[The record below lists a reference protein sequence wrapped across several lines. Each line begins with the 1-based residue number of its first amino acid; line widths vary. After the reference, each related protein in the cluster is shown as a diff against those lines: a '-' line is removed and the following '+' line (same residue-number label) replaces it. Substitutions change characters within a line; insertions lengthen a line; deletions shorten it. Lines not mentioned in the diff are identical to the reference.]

1 MKAYT
6 SSSSSSAM
14 SVAREA
20 LESSMTSPAWS
31 DGVDGSPGLLGSEVM
46 KQLREQIPAEQVGGV
61 RALHVRSRVHDHVPG
76 AGRGRIGGGDG
87 RFRVGVAL
95 GVGRHLVQADG
106 DAPPLLAAAQVDVRD
121 VLRVGLKPAD
131 RELERDASR
140 LDLQCGGTR
149 RWCPCGGPE
158 CL

>member
-6 SSSSSSAM
+6 SSSSARAM

-20 LESSMTSPAWS
+20 LESSTTSPAWS

-76 AGRGRIGGGDG
+76 AGHAGRSEEHTSE
-87 RFRVGVAL
+87 L
-95 GVGRHLVQADG
+95 QSHLNLVCR
-106 DAPPLLAAAQVDVRD
+106 LL
-121 VLRVGLKPAD
+121 
-131 RELERDASR
+131 LENKK
-140 LDLQCGGTR
+140 
-149 RWCPCGGPE
+149 
-158 CL
+158 